1 MMQSAY
7 RAAFAA
13 VAIGI
18 VGCGSSEVKPI
29 VPLAAAAPDE
39 PPAGDDSGQL
49 EILCNPPTP
58 VLVDGKQA
66 GTTPIKG
73 YRVPP
78 GSHDVTFVDAVT
90 GNRTMTISLSPGEGR
105 AVISDAPP
113 SASTATDPPG
123 KKPAEKK
130 PGKGGSK

>member
-13 VAIGI
+13 MAIGML
-18 VGCGSSEVKPI
+18 GCGSSEVPPPN
-29 VPLAAAAPDE
+29 VPVAAAPDE

-58 VLVDGKQA
+58 VLVDGKKA

-78 GSHDVTFVDAVT
+78 GSHDVTFVDELT
-90 GNRTMTISLSPGEGR
+90 GNRTMTISLGPGEGR
-105 AVISDAPP
+105 AVVSDRPP
-113 SASTATDPPG
+113 SASTTVEPTE

-130 PGKGGSK
+130 PTKGGAK

>member
-18 VGCGSSEVKPI
+18 LGCGSSEAPPPN
-29 VPLAAAAPDE
+29 VPVAAAPEE

-58 VLVDGKQA
+58 VLVDGKKA

-78 GSHDVTFVDAVT
+78 GSHDVTFVDELT
-90 GNRTMTISLSPGEGR
+90 GPRTMTIVLAPGEGR
-105 AVISDAPP
+105 AVVSDAPP
-113 SASTATDPPG
+113 SANTTVEPPE
-123 KKPAEKK
+123 KKPAGKK